1 MMIISVGP
9 ELVSL
14 TGPET
19 VTAGERGTFSCSSQ
33 ESNPASN
40 IQWTLTSEQG
50 EVGHLLTIS
59 DLSTTNTQ
67 HGWTT
72 ISSAEVSVPRS
83 ESLLGLKVI
92 CTITNPQLEQ
102 EIVKEQSVT
111 VLCKS
116 GHENCVVTLYQFQ
129 LARQTCQSPV
139 RLGRG
144 RARRSLW
151 SVTLPPAVLPPRSHG
166 SCRSR
171 PPPYSRRRRY
181 TRQTTAAS
189 PRSP

>member
-50 EVGHLLTIS
+50 EVGHLLTVS
-59 DLSTTNTQ
+59 DLATTNTQ

-102 EIVKEQSVT
+102 EIV
-111 VLCKS
+111 
-116 GHENCVVTLYQFQ
+116 NNN
-129 LARQTCQSPV
+129 
-139 RLGRG
+139 
-144 RARRSLW
+144 
-151 SVTLPPAVLPPRSHG
+151 
-166 SCRSR
+166 
-171 PPPYSRRRRY
+171 
-181 TRQTTAAS
+181 
-189 PRSP
+189 